1 MALIKCLECG
11 KEISDKADKCP
22 SCGCPVETQKSE
34 REKKNKSNKKAK
46 KSFLLTVTFSII
58 ILAII
63 IIYVLKAFNNN
74 NIIIGEWEISG
85 LSRGDRHFTIDQ
97 LEALEIQVQGNAS
110 FDEKR
115 FVFSL
120 ENLETVGTWKEIDYS
135 EEDDDMYFYEL
146 IADDGDITTAI
157 IDMETGWLYITIPD
171 DEYSMIVY
179 EKR

>member
-22 SCGCPVETQKSE
+22 SCGCPVEAQRFE
-34 REKKNKSNKKAK
+34 NEKNKKYKNN
-46 KSFLLTVTFSII
+46 FSLIAVFAII
-58 ILAII
+58 ILAIMI
-63 IIYVLKAFNNN
+63 MYLSKAFNND

-85 LSRGDRHFTIDQ
+85 LSRGDRHFTIKQ
-97 LEALEIQVQGNAS
+97 LEALEIQVQGDAS
-110 FDEKR
+110 FTKER

>member
-120 ENLETVGTWKEIDYS
+120 ENLETVGTWREVEHDKN
-135 EEDDDMYFYEL
+135 DDMYYYEL
-146 IADDGDITTAI
+146 TSDSGDATIAI
-157 IDMETGWLYITIPD
+157 IDKETNWLYITIPD
-171 DEYSMIVY
+171 DEDSMIVY